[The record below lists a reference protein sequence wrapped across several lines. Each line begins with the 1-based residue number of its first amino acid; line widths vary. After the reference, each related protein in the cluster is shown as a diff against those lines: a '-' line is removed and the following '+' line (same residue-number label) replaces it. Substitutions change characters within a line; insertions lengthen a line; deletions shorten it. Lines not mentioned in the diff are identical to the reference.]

1 MTNNDSFNFFKD
13 LTVTVIPT
21 FKDKSDEFFDS
32 IFWSLLKEDK
42 LSKDFQAFSD
52 ELNQNGQEIQ
62 NFSILLIESFAELVI
77 EKKIDNDP
85 AIKYL
90 IDSKNTVFLEHKIFM
105 ENLSISIKNLERRN
119 LKRTLIEVEGIIEEK
134 ELEIAITNL
143 ERNERKKILQDIE
156 GFDETI
162 VAYNKIS
169 ASDNINNP
177 QITNDWRFAI
187 KIAAML
193 ILVVLPIGISVFF
206 FSKDDVNNP
215 IQQAN
220 NQSINN
226 RIDKDNSSNI
236 LAKTIDLS
244 DANQINAPES
254 NIQIISNFIKGISEG
269 QGYASPKLT
278 IQIELVSNLRKE
290 KYLIN
295 KRLIINKKQK
305 EIALLNIKDKNSAKK
320 SLLQSDSIC
329 KALMRKIKQL
339 EWSYNFEKDKLT
351 LFINQNIDVN
361 QLEIYKIKDEENTN
375 LELFYIKINNA
386 YYSIKINDKGSLN
399 KVVEEVLLDKLE
411 DI

>member
-1 MTNNDSFNFFKD
+1 MRSNDSFILFKE
-13 LTVTVIPT
+13 LVISVFPIYN
-21 FKDKSDEFFDS
+21 DKSDEIFDS
-32 IFWSLLKEDK
+32 LFWSILKEDK
-42 LSKDFQAFSD
+42 INKDFQAFSD
-52 ELNQNGQEIQ
+52 ELNQNGQAIQ
-62 NFSILLIESFAELVI
+62 YFSILLIESFAELVI

-90 IDSKNTVFLEHKIFM
+90 IDSKNIVFLEHKIFI
-105 ENLSISIKNLERRN
+105 ENLSISINNLERTN

-156 GFDETI
+156 GFDEEI

-177 QITNDWRFAI
+177 KRTNDWRFAI

-206 FSKDDVNNP
+206 FNKDDVNNP
-215 IQQAN
+215 RHQAN
-220 NQSINN
+220 NQSKNN
-226 RIDKDNSSNI
+226 RLDKDNSSTI
-236 LAKTIDLS
+236 LAKTVDLS
-244 DANQINAPES
+244 DVNNINDPES
-254 NIQIISNFIKGISEG
+254 DIQIISSNIKEISEG
-269 QGYASPKLT
+269 QGYATEKLT

-305 EIALLNIKDKNSAKK
+305 EIDLLNIKDKNLAKK

-329 KALMRKIKQL
+329 KGLIRKIKQL
-339 EWSYNFEKDKLT
+339 EWSYNFEKNKVT
-351 LFINQNIDVN
+351 LFTNQNIDVN

-375 LELFYIKINNA
+375 LELFYIKIKNA
-386 YYSIKINDKGSLN
+386 YYSIKMNDKGSLN